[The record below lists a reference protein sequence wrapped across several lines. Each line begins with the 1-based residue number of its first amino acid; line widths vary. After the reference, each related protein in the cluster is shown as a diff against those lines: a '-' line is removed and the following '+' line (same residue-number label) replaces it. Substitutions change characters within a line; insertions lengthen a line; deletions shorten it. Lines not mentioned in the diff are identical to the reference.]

1 MRMKIGAVY
10 PQTEFPSDP
19 GALTAF
25 AQAIEGMGYRHFLA
39 YDHVLGAGRA
49 TRPDWAGPY
58 DADSRFHEIFVLMAF
73 VAAVTER
80 VELVTGVVILPQRQ
94 TALVAKQA
102 ASVDVLSGGRMRLG
116 IGVGWNPVEYE
127 GLGKEFADRGA
138 RSEEQ
143 IQLMRALWAENPTT
157 FHGKWES
164 VVDAGINPLPV
175 ARSIP
180 VWLGGYVEATL
191 KRAARMADG
200 WFPWTEPDAEMEGML
215 ERLREYTVA
224 AGRAADAVKLEPQLN
239 VGRGT
244 AREWSAFIQR
254 WTDLGATQFC
264 LSTLGNGF
272 STPDQHLAALE
283 RAARELGVG

>member
-1 MRMKIGAVY
+1 MKFGAVY
-10 PQTEFPSDP
+10 PQTEYPSDP
-19 GALTAF
+19 GALRAF
-25 AQAIEGMGYRHFLA
+25 AQAVEGMGYSHFLA

-49 TRPDWAGPY
+49 TRPDWDGPY

-102 ASVDVLSGGRMRLG
+102 ASVDVLSNGRMRLG
-116 IGVGWNPVEYE
+116 VGVGWNPVEYE
-127 GLGKEFADRGA
+127 CLDKDFGDRGA

-143 IQLMRALWAENPTT
+143 ILLMRALWAENPTT
-157 FHGKWES
+157 FPGRWEQ
-164 VVDAGINPLPV
+164 VIDAGINPLPV
-175 ARSIP
+175 RRSIP

-191 KRAARMADG
+191 QRAARLADG
-200 WFPWTEPDAEMEGML
+200 WFPWREPDAAMEGML
-215 ERLREYTVA
+215 DRLREYSLA
-224 AGRAADAVKLEPQLN
+224 AGRAADAVALEPQLN

-244 AREWSAFIQR
+244 AAEWAGFIRR

-272 STPDQHLAALE
+272 TTPDQHLAALE
-283 RAARELGVG
+283 RAKRELGND

>member
-1 MRMKIGAVY
+1 MSTKIGAVY

-49 TRPDWAGPY
+49 TRPDWTGPY

-127 GLGKEFADRGA
+127 GLGKDFHDRGA

-143 IQLMRALWAENPTT
+143 IRLMRALWAENPTT
-157 FHGKWES
+157 FHGTWES
-164 VVDAGINPLPV
+164 VMDAGINPLPV

-180 VWLGGYVEATL
+180 VWIGGYVEATL

-224 AGRAADAVKLEPQLN
+224 AGRAADAVTLEPQLN

-244 AREWSAFIQR
+244 ARESSAFIQR

-283 RAARELGVG
+283 RAALELGVG